1 MRITTTIGLAL
12 LALMLPA
19 FVPAAETL
27 AKPKKADHGMP
38 EGFHALAIGDAAPD
52 FNLVGIDEEKHTLK
66 DYADANILIIAFL
79 SNHCPTSQA
88 VEGRVKKLQ
97 KEYKSKG
104 VRIVAINPNDP
115 AALRPD
121 ELGYSKYNDSF
132 PEMKRH
138 AKEEGFNFPYL
149 YDGETQAIAK
159 AYGCLAT
166 PHVFIFDKE
175 RKLRYQGRLDD
186 SRYADEGTVT
196 SPDARNAVDAIIAG
210 KPVAVAETKP
220 HGCSTKWIEKRSGVT
235 EDNEKWEKGSVEVE
249 LIDAKGVAALR
260 KNDTK
265 KVRLFNVW
273 ATWCGPCVKEFPE
286 LVATSRKFGL
296 RDFEFISISMDDP
309 ATIAEVKTF
318 LEKKHALVP
327 DKLKASLKAEG
338 RKGNAYVFNGANQDA
353 LIQALDPEWPGPIPH
368 TLVVA
373 PGGEVIYRHNG
384 AVDGDELR
392 DKILGY
398 MGKYYVPETPQATA
412 KPTPA
417 AAR

>member
-1 MRITTTIGLAL
+1 MIPTMNKHAVFL
-12 LALMLPA
+12 LAALMPA
-19 FVPAAETL
+19 FVTAEAPK
-27 AKPKKADHGMP
+27 AKKSAMP
-38 EGFHALAIGDAAPD
+38 EGFHELKIGDAAPD
-52 FNLVGIDEEKHTLK
+52 FELIGIDEEMHTLQ
-66 DYADANILIIAFL
+66 DYADADLLMIAFL

-88 VEGRVKKLQ
+88 VEGRIKRLVKDYKGKGLKL
-97 KEYKSKG
+97 
-104 VRIVAINPNDP
+104 VAINPNDP

-138 AKEEGFNFPYL
+138 AKEQDFNFDYL
-149 YDGETQAIAK
+149 YDGDTQKTAL

-166 PHVFIFDKE
+166 PHVMIFDKE

-186 SRYADEGTVT
+186 SRYADDATVT
-196 SPDARNAVDAIIAG
+196 APDARNAIEALLAG
-210 KPVAVAETKP
+210 QPVPVEVTKP
-220 HGCSTKWIEKRSGVT
+220 HGCSTKWIDKRQQVT
-235 EDNEKWEKGSVEVE
+235 ADNEKWENGEVEVE

-309 ATIAEVKTF
+309 KELPAVKAF
-318 LEKKHALVP
+318 LEKYNAIVP
-327 DKLKASLKAEG
+327 DKLKPSLKAEG
-338 RKGNAYVFNGANQDA
+338 RKGNAYVFNEASSDA
-353 LIQALDPEWPGPIPH
+353 LIEALDPEWPGPIPH

-384 AVDGDELR
+384 EIDGDELR
-392 DKILGY
+392 GKILEA
-398 MGKYYVPETPQATA
+398 MGRFYVPEPEV
-412 KPTPA
+412 KP
-417 AAR
+417 

>member
-1 MRITTTIGLAL
+1 MIPTMNKHAVFL
-12 LALMLPA
+12 LAALIPA
-19 FVPAAETL
+19 FVTAEAPK
-27 AKPKKADHGMP
+27 AKKSAMP
-38 EGFHALAIGDAAPD
+38 EGFHELKIGDAAPD
-52 FNLVGIDEEKHTLK
+52 FELIGIDEEMHTLQ
-66 DYADANILIIAFL
+66 DYAEADLLMIAFL

-88 VEGRVKKLQ
+88 VEGRIKRLVKDYKGKGLKL
-97 KEYKSKG
+97 
-104 VRIVAINPNDP
+104 VAINPNDP

-138 AKEEGFNFPYL
+138 AKEQDFNFDYL
-149 YDGETQAIAK
+149 YDGDTQKTAL

-166 PHVFIFDKE
+166 PHVMIFDKE

-186 SRYADEGTVT
+186 SRYADDATVT
-196 SPDARNAVDAIIAG
+196 APDARNAIEALLAG
-210 KPVAVAETKP
+210 QPVPVEVTKP
-220 HGCSTKWIEKRSGVT
+220 HGCSTKWIDKRQQVAA
-235 EDNEKWEKGSVEVE
+235 DNAKWENGEVEVE
-249 LIDAKGVAALR
+249 LIDAMGVAALR

-309 ATIAEVKTF
+309 KELPAVKAF
-318 LEKKHALVP
+318 LEKYNAIVP
-327 DKLKASLKAEG
+327 DKLKPSLKAEG
-338 RKGNAYVFNGANQDA
+338 RKGNAYVFNEASSDA
-353 LIQALDPEWPGPIPH
+353 LIEALDPEWPGPIPH

-384 AVDGDELR
+384 EIDGDELR
-392 DKILGY
+392 GKILEA
-398 MGKYYVPETPQATA
+398 MGRFYVPEPEV
-412 KPTPA
+412 KP
-417 AAR
+417 

>member
-1 MRITTTIGLAL
+1 MIPTMNKHAVFL
-12 LALMLPA
+12 LAALMPA
-19 FVPAAETL
+19 FVTAEAPK
-27 AKPKKADHGMP
+27 AKKSAMP
-38 EGFHALAIGDAAPD
+38 EGFHELKIGDAAPD
-52 FNLVGIDEEKHTLK
+52 FELIGIDEEMHKLQ
-66 DYADANILIIAFL
+66 DYADADLLMIAFL

-88 VEGRVKKLQ
+88 VEGRIKRLVKDYKGKGLKL
-97 KEYKSKG
+97 
-104 VRIVAINPNDP
+104 VAINPNDP

-138 AKEEGFNFPYL
+138 AKEQDFNFDYL
-149 YDGETQAIAK
+149 YDGDTQKTAL

-166 PHVFIFDKE
+166 PHVMIFDKE

-186 SRYADEGTVT
+186 SRYADDATVT
-196 SPDARNAVDAIIAG
+196 APDARNAIEALLAG
-210 KPVAVAETKP
+210 QPVPVEVTKP
-220 HGCSTKWIEKRSGVT
+220 HGCSTKWIDKRQQVT
-235 EDNEKWEKGSVEVE
+235 ADNEKWENGEVEVE

-286 LVATSRKFGL
+286 LVATSRKFAL

-309 ATIAEVKTF
+309 KELPAVKAF
-318 LEKKHALVP
+318 LEKYNAIVP
-327 DKLKASLKAEG
+327 DKLKPSLKAED
-338 RKGNAYVFNGANQDA
+338 RKGNAYVFNEASSDA
-353 LIQALDPEWPGPIPH
+353 LIEALDPEWPGPIPH

-384 AVDGDELR
+384 EIDGDELR
-392 DKILGY
+392 GKILEA
-398 MGKYYVPETPQATA
+398 MGRFYVPEPEV
-412 KPTPA
+412 KP
-417 AAR
+417 